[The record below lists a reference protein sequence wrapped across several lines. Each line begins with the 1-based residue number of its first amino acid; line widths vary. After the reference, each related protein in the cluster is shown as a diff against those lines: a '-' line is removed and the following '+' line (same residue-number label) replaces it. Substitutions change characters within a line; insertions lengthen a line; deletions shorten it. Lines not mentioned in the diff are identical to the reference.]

1 MKFYSNT
8 RPRKCRYTSLFARS
22 TIAFSSFE
30 YGGAILNFCVEPNRI
45 VKLLEELLESRGH
58 KLIFPPKFHCE
69 LNFIEMIWGYI
80 KAILR
85 KDCSFNFN
93 DLVLNLPR
101 HLDSVSLPFSSK
113 ERPVTV
119 CDL

>member
-1 MKFYSNT
+1 MLSRSIALPNNICAGVQFMLSCIDEFIMRCAIGKFCDQFEMKFFSNT

-58 KLIFPPKFHCE
+58 KLIFPP
-69 LNFIEMIWGYI
+69 NFIVSS
-80 KAILR
+80 IL
-85 KDCSFNFN
+85 
-93 DLVLNLPR
+93 
-101 HLDSVSLPFSSK
+101 
-113 ERPVTV
+113 
-119 CDL
+119 